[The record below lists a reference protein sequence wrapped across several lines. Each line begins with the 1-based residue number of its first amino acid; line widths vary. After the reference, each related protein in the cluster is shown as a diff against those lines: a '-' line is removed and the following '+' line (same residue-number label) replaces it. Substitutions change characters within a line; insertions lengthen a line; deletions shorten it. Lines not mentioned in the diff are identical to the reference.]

1 MLMRSFDLSGGDAD
15 GGSSRAGGAGVGW
28 GVAGAVACSGL
39 TGGDDGVLVQ
49 AKSCSSSARRT
60 NRVELVTESDTHD
73 VDSGSS

>member
-15 GGSSRAGGAGVGW
+15 CGSSRAGGAGAGW
-28 GVAGAVACSGL
+28 GVGGMVACSGP

-49 AKSCSSSARRT
+49 ATSSDRRT

-73 VDSGSS
+73 FDSGGS